1 MNKAGENKA
10 SAQRRAAVP
19 TDPHTGVRAPG
30 TGESQAQ
37 DERTRDKGE
46 GGKWGAGGSPS
57 RRHAEGPARARLKLW
72 WGKEGAN
79 EKSPKLSYM
88 LIHGKSL
95 RVFYTQEALSS
106 LLFQF

>member
-57 RRHAEGPARARLKLW
+57 RRHAEGPAHARLKLW

-88 LIHGKSL
+88 LIRGKSL